1 MATRLRARYG
11 AGVTYGDID
20 VVADCGADPTW
31 RTYCDEAFAAAVS
44 GAQPGQTIG
53 IPPGLYKTRRPIIAP
68 PYVGWA
74 GSPATPL
81 VGSWAEYGSVI
92 KPGPDWAPGD
102 CPLSAVIALL
112 DQATGGYR
120 TRSEEQHFRNL
131 LLSGSALPA
140 GPAVHG
146 IASLDRVSRVQLRDV
161 HVGRMTG
168 DGIHQEYPDDQP
180 GGWTGFHVFSRYN
193 AGHGYLLRSAD
204 SNWTKCLA
212 TNSGRDGWHLDTTG
226 NTEYL
231 GCRSEWSGRSG
242 YRYTCRNNRTASG
255 GVAFTGCRTDRSAAH
270 GFLAAG
276 GLAIPLSVTG
286 CTFKRDGASGS
297 AGGAGIRIRDFP
309 GTVTIT
315 GCQVFPGLN
324 DDGTGE
330 VTPRQAIRVTGP
342 PPGRKDRPA
351 PRSSWPGPA
360 GSDGQAR
367 RPAQNV
373 AAHQGAGSAYMAA
386 DSRASVPGVRSSTRP
401 AAARVP
407 SLVPPR

>member
-1 MATRLRARYG
+1 MATRLPARYG

-31 RTYCDEAFAAAVS
+31 RTYCDDAFAAAVS

-330 VTPRQAIRVTGP
+330 VTPRQAIRVSGGGRAVFAGCYLQGRQRAWQAGRASAISYDRTTTWAKGP
-342 PPGRKDRPA
+342 TSAAVIVGGPGRA
-351 PRSSWPGPA
+351 
-360 GSDGQAR
+360 
-367 RPAQNV
+367 
-373 AAHQGAGSAYMAA
+373 
-386 DSRASVPGVRSSTRP
+386 
-401 AAARVP
+401 
-407 SLVPPR
+407 

>member
-1 MATRLRARYG
+1 MARHLLARYG
-11 AGVTYGDID
+11 AGVRYGDID

-31 RTYCDEAFAAAVS
+31 RTYCDDAFAAAVS
-44 GAQPGQTIG
+44 GARPGQTIG

-68 PYVGWA
+68 PYVGWE

-92 KPGPDWAPGD
+92 KPGPDWAQGD
-102 CPLSAVIALL
+102 CPLSAAIALL
-112 DQATGGYR
+112 DQATGGYG

-140 GPAVHG
+140 GRPVHG

-168 DGIHQEYPDDQP
+168 DGIHQEYPGDQP

-204 SNWTKCLA
+204 SNWTKCLS
-212 TNSGRDGWHLDTTG
+212 TNSG
-226 NTEYL
+226 
-231 GCRSEWSGRSG
+231 
-242 YRYTCRNNRTASG
+242 NNRTASG

-276 GLAIPLSVTG
+276 GLAIPLSLTG
-286 CTFKRDGASGS
+286 CTFKRDGASDD
-297 AGGAGIRIRDFP
+297 AGHAGIRIRDFP
-309 GTVTIT
+309 GPVTIT

-330 VTPRQAIRVTGP
+330 VTPRQAIRVTGGSRAVFAGCYLQ
-342 PPGRKDRPA
+342 GRKRA
-351 PRSSWPGPA
+351 W
-360 GSDGQAR
+360 Q
-367 RPAQNV
+367 
-373 AAHQGAGSAYMAA
+373 A
-386 DSRASVPGVRSSTRP
+386 DSSSATSYDRTTTWASGPTSAPVIVAGPGH
-401 AAARVP
+401 A
-407 SLVPPR
+407 

>member
-1 MATRLRARYG
+1 MATRLLARYG
-11 AGVTYGDID
+11 TGVTYGDID

-31 RTYCDEAFAAAVS
+31 RTYCDDAFAAAVS

-92 KPGPDWAPGD
+92 KPGPDWAQGD

-112 DQATGGYR
+112 DQATGGYG

-286 CTFKRDGASGS
+286 CTFKRDAASGS

-330 VTPRQAIRVTGP
+330 VTPRQAVRVTGG
-342 PPGRKDRPA
+342 GRA
-351 PRSSWPGPA
+351 VFA
-360 GSDGQAR
+360 GCYL
-367 RPAQNV
+367 
-373 AAHQGAGSAYMAA
+373 QGRQRAWQAGSASAVIYDRTTTWAKGPTSA
-386 DSRASVPGVRSSTRP
+386 PVIVAGPGQT
-401 AAARVP
+401 
-407 SLVPPR
+407 